1 MKLFKQTLADMDAGL
16 PPPADFNGFPPKP
29 IPEETSLVMIS
40 PVPALEDAAVPDLAV
55 AVPVDERIEN
65 LLLRVDALEKRLAK
79 FEKGSSL
86 PEREQPPA
94 IQVKILNVDGKFLE
108 TTEEGVRFSW
118 KIELQSEH
126 HTEQCV
132 VAGIQLVDAQKFVL
146 AEAESPELRLPPSA
160 RQRYG
165 GILMLDPRI
174 EEDIAGVRGFARVI
188 T

>member
-1 MKLFKQTLADMDAGL
+1 MKLFNNTLADPNTAIIHSGESL
-16 PPPADFNGFPPKP
+16 GPAPKP
-29 IPEETSLVMIS
+29 VPEETSLIMVS
-40 PVPALEDAAVPDLAV
+40 PSYAAEGELPPVRI
-55 AVPVDERIEN
+55 PVDESIEN
-65 LLLRVDALEKRLAK
+65 LMLRMEALEKRLIK
-79 FEKGSSL
+79 LEKHSVL

-94 IQVKILNVDGKFLE
+94 IQVKILNVDGKFLD

-188 T
+188 N